1 MSDQHPNGEDIARML
16 REQGPVQ
23 APPELADDV
32 MRQVRA
38 ETRPTPA
45 RRFRLPR
52 LRPVLIPALGLA
64 AAAALVVGI
73 AHLGHTGSSSS
84 AGLAGGAESRAVP
97 QHSPATLGLGRRFV
111 IPSSAARSL
120 SQFGVIVP
128 HPSSTKTAAAGANSG
143 SLSGTPSA
151 SDLNGKSQ
159 YTLTVHGTEWRSARD
174 RLQTLA
180 LAHERN
186 RGERSV
192 VVILKRKP

>member
-23 APPELADDV
+23 APPDLADDV

-38 ETRPTPA
+38 EAQPKPA

-73 AHLGHTGSSSS
+73 THLGSLSSSSSS

-97 QHSPATLGLGRRFV
+97 QRSAATLGAGHRFV
-111 IPSSAARSL
+111 IPSSAAGSL

-128 HPSSTKTAAAGANSG
+128 HPSTTKTAGAGSG
-143 SLSGTPSA
+143 SSTPSA
-151 SDLNGKSQ
+151 NGLSPPAP
-159 YTLTVHGTEWRSARD
+159 YTLTVHGSEWRAAHD

-180 LAHERN
+180 LAHARN
-186 RGERSV
+186 EGQPSV